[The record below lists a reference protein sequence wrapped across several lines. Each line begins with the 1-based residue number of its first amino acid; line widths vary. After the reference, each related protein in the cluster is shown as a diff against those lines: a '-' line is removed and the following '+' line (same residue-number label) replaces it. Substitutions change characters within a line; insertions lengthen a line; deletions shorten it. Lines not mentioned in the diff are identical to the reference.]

1 MKKMK
6 KPICGAMKM
15 GAEPVKKDVVPAKQ
29 EMFGKKE
36 KHKKHK
42 WSIGLIGFSGFFGVH
57 HRIEEVF

>member
-42 WSIGLIGFSGFFGVH
+42 
-57 HRIEEVF
+57 